1 MWVPVLHSQVA
12 AEATA
17 LAEKEAKVVE
27 ELSTTNIDLYDDL
40 SWYCAWVSVFFF
52 LHRFD
57 CLHVDNRQQLK
68 TRLLWER
75 GQRFWRCF

>member
-27 ELSTTNIDLYDDL
+27 ELSTTNTVLYDDL
-40 SWYCAWVSVFFF
+40 SWYCAWVLVFFSIVLPSILRILSPALSPAF
-52 LHRFD
+52 
-57 CLHVDNRQQLK
+57 
-68 TRLLWER
+68 
-75 GQRFWRCF
+75 